1 MGEGVRVS
9 VGRRDAY
16 LALQRANKQPIQ
28 DLARLV
34 RVANVLKRLG
44 AVLAADIEHNLLTT
58 AVTMSAYARSVT
70 LDPSMRSL
78 GAMAGESCK
87 GVRRG
92 VKNSW
97 TGQANVRVLVDEAGA
112 VVDLVVDDNV
122 QVLLGGVLGDI
133 RVGEFLGRRHC
144 GDGCVS

>member
-58 AVTMSAYARSVT
+58 AVTMSAYARSVA

-78 GAMAGESCK
+78 GAMAGS
-87 GVRRG
+87 
-92 VKNSW
+92 
-97 TGQANVRVLVDEAGA
+97 
-112 VVDLVVDDNV
+112 
-122 QVLLGGVLGDI
+122 
-133 RVGEFLGRRHC
+133 
-144 GDGCVS
+144 

>member
-1 MGEGVRVS
+1 MFVCEFREFRNGEGVGVNA
-9 VGRRDAY
+9 GKRDVY

-58 AVTMSAYARSVT
+58 AVTMSAHARSVA

-78 GAMAGESCK
+78 GAMAGEI
-87 GVRRG
+87 
-92 VKNSW
+92 
-97 TGQANVRVLVDEAGA
+97 L
-112 VVDLVVDDNV
+112 
-122 QVLLGGVLGDI
+122 
-133 RVGEFLGRRHC
+133 
-144 GDGCVS
+144 